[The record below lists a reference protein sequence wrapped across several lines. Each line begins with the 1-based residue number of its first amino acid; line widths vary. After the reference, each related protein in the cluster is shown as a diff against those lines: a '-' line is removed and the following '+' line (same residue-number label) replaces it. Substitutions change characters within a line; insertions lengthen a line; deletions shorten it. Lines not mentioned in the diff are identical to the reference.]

1 MEEFVVYIL
10 FSKKYRKT
18 YVGFTSNLIQR
29 FKSHNFLATKG
40 YTIRYRHWVVVD
52 VHFFNS
58 KKEAMQ
64 MEKFYKTGKGREIIK
79 KIIEKY

>member
-10 FSKKYRKT
+10 FSKKFDKT

-29 FKSHNFLATKG
+29 IKSHNFLATKG
-40 YTIRYRHWVVVD
+40 YTIRYRPWVVIEN
-52 VHFFNS
+52 HFFNS